1 MTIPSRL
8 LFLMWVVLALS
19 VTPAVGQEPSSVPPI
34 PAIPGKDKLEKV
46 AREWE
51 RASQRI
57 QREVD
62 SAVGVLNEA
71 MEKGV
76 PAVAEAETKA
86 TTSTEATHTSSKN
99 RPLVYVLP
107 VKGEVQ
113 DILMTIFKRGLE
125 EAKEA
130 DADLFLLEMDTPGG
144 ELAIADEISRT
155 LLEAEVPTATW
166 IKNEGLSAGMLIAIS
181 TQKIYM
187 NKIALIGDC
196 QPIFLTP
203 GEIKEAPEKILTVV
217 RGYGE
222 RAARKNGYPVDAVL
236 AMIDSDHNFQ
246 SADGTIKDT
255 TGKLLTLTADQAVRI
270 KFAAGFADSLEEV
283 LSQAQL
289 GHAEIREFKKNW
301 AESVAAVIVSPAI
314 ASILTLLG
322 LAALFIEYKT
332 PGFGFFGAIGLV
344 LLALVF
350 WGHAIA
356 HLAGYEGALVFIIG
370 CVLLGIEIFIIPGFG
385 IFGAGGIILMV
396 VGIMMTLLRV
406 PINNPLFLPDVHLA
420 GPLFQTLLVFMGSIV
435 LIFVILKFLPQMRT
449 MERVGMSL
457 AFRLDANR
465 GYTSHDTRAQNQLLG
480 MTGKTVSQLRPGGI
494 ALIGGKRIDVVTEG
508 DFIEMGETIKV
519 AQVEGMRV
527 IVIPDRTRS

>member
-1 MTIPSRL
+1 MTTPLRL
-8 LFLMWVVLALS
+8 LSLMWVVLALS
-19 VTPAVGQEPSSVPPI
+19 VTPAVGQVTPPVSPI
-34 PAIPGKDKLEKV
+34 PDIPGKEKLDKV
-46 AREWE
+46 AQEYDQ
-51 RASQRI
+51 ATQRI
-57 QREVD
+57 EREVN
-62 SAVGVLNEA
+62 SALTEVLD
-71 MEKGV
+71 KSS
-76 PAVAEAETKA
+76 PVAAESETRTA
-86 TTSTEATHTSSKN
+86 TSTEPTQDTSKG

-107 VKGEVQ
+107 VEGEVQ

-130 DADLFLLEMDTPGG
+130 KADLFLLEMDTPGG
-144 ELAIADEISRT
+144 ELAIAEEISRT
-155 LLEAEVPTATW
+155 LLDAKVPTATW

-187 NKIALIGDC
+187 RKLALIGDC
-196 QPIFLTP
+196 QPIFLGP

-217 RGYGE
+217 REYGR
-222 RAARKNGYPVDAVL
+222 RAAEQNGYPVDAVL
-236 AMIDSDHNFQ
+236 AMIDSDHNYQ

-255 TGKLLTLTADQAVRI
+255 TGKLLTLTAEQAVKI
-270 KFAAGFADSLEEV
+270 KFAVGLADSLEDV
-283 LSQAQL
+283 LTQANLQ
-289 GHAEIREFKKNW
+289 HAEIREFKKNW
-301 AESVAAVIVSPAI
+301 AESIAAVIVSPAI

-332 PGFGFFGAIGLV
+332 PGFGFFGAVGLV

-356 HLAGYEGALVFIIG
+356 HLAGYEGALIFIIG

-385 IFGAGGIILMV
+385 IFGAGGIVLMV
-396 VGIMMTLLRV
+396 VGVMITLLRV
-406 PINNPLFLPDVHLA
+406 PIQNPLFLPDVHLA

-435 LIFVILKFLPQMRT
+435 LIFVVLKFLPQLHT

-508 DFIEMGETIKV
+508 DFIEMGENVKV
-519 AQVEGMRV
+519 TRVEGMRV
-527 IVIPDRTRS
+527 IVVADRTRL

>member
-1 MTIPSRL
+1 MTMPFRL
-8 LFLMWVVLALS
+8 LSCVWVVLVLS
-19 VTPAVGQEPSSVPPI
+19 VTPAMGQQPPSAPQI
-34 PAIPGKDKLEKV
+34 PDIPGKEKLDKV
-46 AREWE
+46 AQEWDQ
-51 RASQRI
+51 ASQRV

-62 SAVGVLNEA
+62 SVVGTLIQAV
-71 MEKGV
+71 EKV
-76 PAVAEAETKA
+76 DPTMAEPETNSATQAEK
-86 TTSTEATHTSSKN
+86 SSSKE

-107 VKGEVQ
+107 VEGTVQ

-130 DADLFLLEMDTPGG
+130 KADLFLLEMDTPGG
-144 ELAIADEISRT
+144 ELAIAEEISRT
-155 LLEAEVPTATW
+155 LLEAQVPTATW

-187 NKIALIGDC
+187 RKLALVGDC
-196 QPIFLTP
+196 QPILLAP
-203 GEIKEAPEKILTVV
+203 GEFKVAPEKVLTVV
-217 RGYGE
+217 REYGR
-222 RAARKNGYPVDAVL
+222 RAAEQNGYPVDAVL

-255 TGKLLTLTADQAVRI
+255 TGKLLTLTADQAVKI
-270 KFAAGFADSLEEV
+270 KFAAGFADSLEDV
-283 LSQAQL
+283 LTQANL
-289 GHAEIREFKKNW
+289 KHAEIREFKKNW
-301 AESVAAVIVSPAI
+301 AESVAAIIVSPAI

-332 PGFGFFGAIGLV
+332 PGFGFFGSVGLV

-356 HLAGYEGALVFIIG
+356 HLAGYEGALIFIIG
-370 CVLLGIEIFIIPGFG
+370 CVLLGVEIFIIPGFG
-385 IFGAGGIILMV
+385 IFGAGGIVLMV

-406 PINNPLFLPDVHLA
+406 PINNPLFIPEVHLA
-420 GPLFQTLLVFMGSIV
+420 GPLFQTLLIFMGSILV
-435 LIFVILKFLPQMRT
+435 IFVILKFLPQMHT

-457 AFRLDANR
+457 AMRLDASR

-508 DFIEMGETIKV
+508 DFMGVGENVKV
-519 AQVEGMRV
+519 TQVEGMRV
-527 IVIPDRTRS
+527 VVVPDRTRV